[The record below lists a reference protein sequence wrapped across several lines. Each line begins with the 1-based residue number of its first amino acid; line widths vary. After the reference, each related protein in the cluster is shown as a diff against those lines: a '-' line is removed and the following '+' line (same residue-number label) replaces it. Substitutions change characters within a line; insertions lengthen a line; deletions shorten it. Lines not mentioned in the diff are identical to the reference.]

1 MAPAAAPEAPRAAVA
16 SAGRAARHAGHPAWH
31 DRRVSDLEIPADLIQ
46 LKRDFLRQ
54 EMDLAE
60 VAARMP
66 SAAAIVAD
74 EATVTPDDQTAWDV
88 LWQQQDETVRAI
100 HRHPALDGLT
110 RQQQAEMQAGAMRA
124 ARATA

>member
-1 MAPAAAPEAPRAAVA
+1 M
-16 SAGRAARHAGHPAWH
+16 
-31 DRRVSDLEIPADLIQ
+31 SDLEIPTDLIQ

-54 EMDLAE
+54 ETDLAE

-66 SAAAIVAD
+66 SAAAIVAG

-88 LWQQQDETVRAI
+88 LWQQQDETVRAM

-110 RQQQAEMQAGAMRA
+110 HQQRADMQAGAMRA